1 MKIMNRIHEKAND
14 NANKPGVT
22 IAFLGDSVTQG
33 CFELYKK
40 SDGSI
45 ETVFDKTYAYHTYLN
60 RYYIHPCQSISS
72 MPESAATMRLM
83 DLSVWSATF

>member
-45 ETVFDKTYAYHTYLN
+45 GGAAFLN
-60 RYYIHPCQSISS
+60 NKK
-72 MPESAATMRLM
+72 
-83 DLSVWSATF
+83 

>member
-40 SDGSI
+40 
-45 ETVFDKTYAYHTYLN
+45 
-60 RYYIHPCQSISS
+60 
-72 MPESAATMRLM
+72 ATEVLKRFLITPMHITR
-83 DLSVWSATF
+83 T

>member
-1 MKIMNRIHEKAND
+1 MKILEKLLAKRKD
-14 NANKPGVT
+14 IYGAPGVT

-45 ETVFDKTYAYHTYLN
+45 ETVFDKTNEYHTYLN
-60 RYYIHPCQSISS
+60 RIFSLLYNSLPVNIINVGLSRDN
-72 MPESAATMRLM
+72 ATHG
-83 DLSVWSATF
+83 F